1 MAKFTV
7 EEATA
12 WVAIQQLINEW
23 GRELDVNNG
32 LNIGALVTE
41 ECAYTVRGVERKKRA
56 EVEAFYKGRLSEFP
70 DGPPIQRHVQTNLVV
85 TFTSADEAAI
95 AFTLVYFT
103 TAIVAAGASEAD
115 PCAVADVKMTCRRCD
130 DGHWRIAMFDS
141 VQSLVRKF
149 G

>member
-23 GRELDVNNG
+23 ARELDVNNG

-41 ECAYTVRGVERKKRA
+41 DCDYTVRGVARGKRS
-56 EVEAFYKGRLSEFP
+56 EVEAFYKGRLSEFEG
-70 DGPPIQRHVQTNLVV
+70 DPPILRHVQTNLVV
-85 TFTSADEAAI
+85 TFSSADEAAI